1 MFCRVMNQA
10 HISQALIDT
19 RDHMISLGSYGHATS
34 AIECLFLFAYL
45 RNGQSLSA
53 ATSAFKSNI
62 ALLSTPF
69 SPNSSIH
76 EYLHQ
81 SFARLLYYHATHT
94 HLFKPADIRSLLAE
108 SMAQFPQN
116 TIFLSIYGWNEARFR
131 IDDRLR
137 SVVNEL
143 LLNGG
148 GEIGNKLQDNVV
160 PHFFALYS
168 ELHRA
173 VTFGSNVFTVR
184 STFERAIESDSGAH
198 CAGLWKLYFLF
209 EHSRHEAERAKMV
222 FWRALRACPWAKDL
236 YMLAFEYLSGE
247 KGMEEAD
254 LRGIYE
260 LLGEKE
266 LRRHVRVEDIFAVL
280 NDRKAD

>member
-10 HISQALIDT
+10 HISQALVDT
-19 RDHMISLGSYGHATS
+19 RDHMISLSSYSHATL
-34 AIECLFLFAYL
+34 AIECLMLFAYL

-62 ALLSTPF
+62 ALLSTPV
-69 SPNSSIH
+69 SPTSSNH

-81 SFARLLYYHATHT
+81 SFGRLLYYHATHT

-108 SMAQFPQN
+108 SIAQFPQN
-116 TIFLSIYGWNEARFR
+116 TIFLSLYGWNEARFR

-137 SVVNEL
+137 SVVKEL
-143 LLNGG
+143 VLDGG
-148 GEIGNKLQDNVV
+148 GKIGNKPQDSVV
-160 PHFFALYS
+160 PHFFAIYS

-173 VTFGSNVFTVR
+173 VTFGSNDSTVR
-184 STFERAIESDSGAH
+184 STFERAVESDSGVH

-209 EHSRHEAERAKMV
+209 EHSRYEAERAKMV
-222 FWRALRACPWAKDL
+222 FWRGLRACPWAKDL
-236 YMLAFEYLSGE
+236 HMLAFEYLGGE
-247 KGMEEAD
+247 TGMDEAD

-266 LRRHVRVEDIFAVL
+266 LRRHVRVEDIFGAL
-280 NDRKAD
+280 ND

>member
-10 HISQALIDT
+10 HISQTLVDK
-19 RDHMISLGSYGHATS
+19 RDHMISLSSYTHATL
-34 AIECLFLFAYL
+34 AIECLILFAYL

-62 ALLSTPF
+62 ALLSTLV
-69 SPNSSIH
+69 SPTSSNH

-81 SFARLLYYHATHT
+81 SFVRLLYHHATHT

-108 SMAQFPQN
+108 SIAQFPQN
-116 TIFLSIYGWNEARFR
+116 TIFLSLYGWNEARFR

-137 SVVNEL
+137 SVIKEL
-143 LLNGG
+143 VLDSGG
-148 GEIGNKLQDNVV
+148 KTGNKPQDSVV
-160 PHFFALYS
+160 PHFFAIYS

-173 VTFGSNVFTVR
+173 VTFGSNVSTVR
-184 STFERAIESDSGAH
+184 STFERAVESDSGVH

-209 EHSRHEAERAKMV
+209 EHSRYEAERARMV
-222 FWRALRACPWAKDL
+222 FWRGLRACPWAKDL
-236 YMLAFEYLSGE
+236 HMLAFEYLSSE

-266 LRRHVRVEDIFAVL
+266 LRRHVKVEDIFEAL
-280 NDRKAD
+280 ND

>member
-1 MFCRVMNQA
+1 MNQA
-10 HISQALIDT
+10 YISQALVDT
-19 RDHMISLGSYGHATS
+19 RDHMISLGSFSHATL
-34 AIECLFLFAYL
+34 AIECLILFAYL

-62 ALLSTPF
+62 ALLYIPV
-69 SPNSSIH
+69 SPTSSNH

-81 SFARLLYYHATHT
+81 SFVRLLYYHATHT
-94 HLFKPADIRSLLAE
+94 HLFKPAEIRSLLAE
-108 SMAQFPQN
+108 SIAQFPQN
-116 TIFLSIYGWNEARFR
+116 TIFLSLYGWNEARFR
-131 IDDRLR
+131 INDRLR
-137 SVVNEL
+137 SVVQEL
-143 LLNGG
+143 VLDRGG
-148 GEIGNKLQDNVV
+148 RTGDKPQDNVV
-160 PHFFALYS
+160 PHFFAVYT

-173 VTFGSNVFTVR
+173 VTLGSNVSTVR
-184 STFERAIESDSGAH
+184 STFERAVESDSGVH

-209 EHSRHEAERAKMV
+209 EHSSHEVERAKTV
-222 FWRALRACPWAKDL
+222 FWRGLRACPWAKDL

-266 LRRHVRVEDIFAVL
+266 LRRHVRVEDILGVL
-280 NDRKAD
+280 ND